1 MSRTAITFLS
11 GQVLTYKYLMRQESY
26 YVAAF
31 LVAIWL
37 VYIVDAIIPYALN
50 QWGLDPRTLSGL
62 PGIALMPFLHQGLG
76 HVLGNTLSLAI
87 LLVLL
92 LGSRRNHWAIIVAII
107 LGNGVLLWLFGR
119 SGNHV
124 GASGLV
130 FGLIAYLIVAGILE
144 KKPVSIGIALL
155 VGFFFGGTLITGII
169 PRVSSEVS
177 WDGHLSGAMAGAGV
191 AYLMFK
197 PRR

>member
-1 MSRTAITFLS
+1 
-11 GQVLTYKYLMRQESY
+11 MRKDFY

-31 LVAIWL
+31 LIAIWL
-37 VYIVDAIIPYALN
+37 VYVVDAIIPYALN
-50 QWGLDPRTLSGL
+50 QWGLDPRTVSGL
-62 PGIALMPFLHQGLG
+62 PGIVLMPFLHQGFG
-76 HVLGNTLSLAI
+76 HVFGNTLSLAI

-92 LGSRRNHWAIIVAII
+92 LGSRRQHWTIVVAIVVI
-107 LGNGVLLWLFGR
+107 NGVLLWLLGR

-155 VGFFFGGTLITGII
+155 VGFFFGGTLISGII

-177 WDGHLSGAMAGAGV
+177 WDGHLSGAVAGAAT
-191 AYLMFK
+191 AYLMLK